1 MALNGLL
8 GKVRK
13 IKNTADENELVTDY
27 MFTYYAAPEN
37 HMCTLCGQRG
47 IIDTR
52 GVKTPAGVEVGCL
65 NWCLCPNGQA
75 MRENA
80 GGRQP
85 KDFPEYTDM
94 MLTDSVFA
102 RVAEKVSAAPFVAE
116 PLSARTIRSAV
127 VENLLEAVAG
137 KVIKLTWGPDSGRP
151 AGYYVSVPELGSCEV
166 VKVSDLRKAIGKE

>member
-1 MALNGLL
+1 MKNLL

-27 MFTYYAAPEN
+27 MFTHYDAPEN

-52 GVKTPAGVEVGCL
+52 GVKTPAGVEVGRL

-75 MRENA
+75 MREQA
-80 GGRQP
+80 GERLP
-85 KDFPEYTDM
+85 ADFPEYTEL
-94 MLTDSVFA
+94 MLTDSVEQ
-102 RVAEKVSAAPFVAE
+102 RVLGTLLGKTVIDGPAWHRSMVTDAI
-116 PLSARTIRSAV
+116 LSAIQ
-127 VENLLEAVAG
+127 G

-166 VKVSDLRKAIGKE
+166 IKVSDLREALGKE